1 MGGIIQCIQ
10 VFFNLEMLSD
20 QIQTKVNQTLRSLFN
35 SWKTQIQSLSMLVM
49 YVTYDL
55 DEKIQLAENKD
66 EENSMVDKAISLYI
80 NEMISHTMKVY
91 TLSLALSERDPT

>member
-1 MGGIIQCIQ
+1 
-10 VFFNLEMLSD
+10 
-20 QIQTKVNQTLRSLFN
+20 
-35 SWKTQIQSLSMLVM
+35 MLVM